1 MQSKQ
6 KPNVLGTGT
15 YGCVFYPS
23 MNVCSGRI
31 EDDID
36 SDHYI
41 TKIQKYSDMIKEEID
56 IGSSIQHLP
65 LYDHYFAPVVKSCV
79 IDKTNMDYNL
89 VRTCTKLQNEFGEFE
104 SKPAYVSNKIRYVG
118 SKSIFTYITGLS
130 KNPKRQYRK
139 LINTHLH
146 LLEALQILGKENII
160 HFDLKP
166 PNIMFDDI
174 QSIPIIIDFGLSR
187 NMTPLLDPHFD
198 PRINEQLIRRT
209 FITDASYDYWCI
221 DIYVISNIGS
231 NSLYVN
237 SPVLETQI
245 KTLVRGFI
253 TPIFLAVLLPEEAI
267 KYKQNITDYF
277 MKYVRL
283 NKTWGDVFLD
293 LVKCHASWDNYS
305 LAIGYSF
312 IYNKLKKNAQ
322 PANGEPEQDQEQIH
336 QYISL
341 LKTIVLSMP
350 EERSSA
356 SETHPRI
363 LSIFR

>member
-1 MQSKQ
+1 MQSKIK

-41 TKIQKYSDMIKEEID
+41 TKIQKYSDVIKEEID
-56 IGSSIQHLP
+56 IGTRIQHLP
-65 LYDHYFAPVVKSCV
+65 LYDHYFAPVVKSCI

-89 VRTCTKLQNEFGEFE
+89 VRTCTNLQNEFGEFE

-118 SKSIFTYITGLS
+118 SKSIFTYISGLS
-130 KNPKRQYRK
+130 KNPKKQSRK
-139 LINTHLH
+139 LVNTHLH
-146 LLEALQILGKENII
+146 LLDALQILVIENIV

-166 PNIMFDDI
+166 PNIIFDDI

-187 NMTPLLDPHFD
+187 NMTPLLDRQFNP
-198 PRINEQLIRRT
+198 IVNEKLIRRT
-209 FITDASYDYWCI
+209 LITDAPYDYWCI
-221 DIYVISNIGS
+221 DIYVLSNIGS
-231 NSLYVN
+231 NSLYLD
-237 SPVLETQI
+237 SPVSETQI
-245 KTLVRGFI
+245 KILVRGFI

-267 KYKQNITDYF
+267 KYKKNITEYF

-293 LVKCHASWDNYS
+293 LVKYYASWDNYS

-312 IYNKLKKNAQ
+312 ICSKIKQTAQIDNA
-322 PANGEPEQDQEQIH
+322 DQEQIQ
-336 QYISL
+336 QYLSL
-341 LKTIVLSMP
+341 LKTIILAMP
-350 EERSSA
+350 NERPSPH
-356 SETHPRI
+356 ETQI
-363 LSIFR
+363 LIQSIFY

>member
-6 KPNVLGTGT
+6 IKPNVLGTGT

-41 TKIQKYSDMIKEEID
+41 TKIQKYSDLIKEEID
-56 IGSSIQHLP
+56 IGRHIQRVP
-65 LYDHYFAPVVKSCV
+65 LYDHYFAPVVKSCI

-118 SKSIFTYITGLS
+118 SNSIFTYISGLS

-146 LLEALQILGKENII
+146 LLDALQILVKENIV

-166 PNIMFDDI
+166 ANIIFDDI

-187 NMTPLLDPHFD
+187 NITPLIS
-198 PRINEQLIRRT
+198 PRFNPLKNEQLIRKT
-209 FITDASYDYWCI
+209 LISDTAYDYWCI
-221 DIYVISNIGS
+221 DIYVLSNIGT
-231 NSLYVN
+231 NSFYVDG
-237 SPVLETQI
+237 PVSETQI
-245 KTLVRGFI
+245 KILVRGFI
-253 TPIFLAVLLPEEAI
+253 TPLFLAVLLPEEAI
-267 KYKQNITDYF
+267 KYKTNITEYF
-277 MKYVRL
+277 MKYVRT

-305 LAIGYSF
+305 LAIGYSV
-312 IYNKLKKNAQ
+312 IYGKIKKNDQ
-322 PANGEPEQDQEQIH
+322 PDDADQEQIQ

-341 LKTIVLSMP
+341 LKTIILAMP
-350 EERSSA
+350 DERPSA
-356 SETHPRI
+356 NETQTLI
-363 LSIFR
+363 QSIFY